1 MKARKYI
8 LGVALIGLIG
18 SGCTNTW
25 DEHYAQNASTVN
37 NTEISIVNE
46 SLTDY

>member
-25 DEHYAQNASTVN
+25 AWMPMVYKDVLAKRQHG
-37 NTEISIVNE
+37 
-46 SLTDY
+46 